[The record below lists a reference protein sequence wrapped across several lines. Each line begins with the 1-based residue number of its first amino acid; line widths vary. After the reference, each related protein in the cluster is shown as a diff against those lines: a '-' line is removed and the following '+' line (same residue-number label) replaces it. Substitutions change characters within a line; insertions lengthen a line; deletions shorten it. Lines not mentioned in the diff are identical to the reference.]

1 MLLYQTETCLN
12 SNGKNINKI
21 RSQSTIGDIIFA
33 NTSNK
38 GWISKIYKELTKI
51 NTTKTNKPIIKCTK
65 HLNRHFSKEDI
76 MMAKRYL
83 KRCSTSLVIREM
95 QIRTMMR
102 YHLTP
107 DRMAVIHKPTN
118 SKCWPECGAWGTL
131 LPCGWECRLVRI
143 LWKSV
148 WR

>member
-1 MLLYQTETCLN
+1 MKLKSFCTAKE
-12 SNGKNINKI
+12 NINKI
-21 RSQSTIGDIIFA
+21 IRQPLIGENVFT

-38 GWISKIYKELTKI
+38 GWIYKIYKQLRKL

-95 QIRTMMR
+95 QIRTIMR
-102 YHLTP
+102 CHLTP
-107 DRMAVIHKPTN
+107 DRMAVFHKLTK
-118 SKCWPECGAWGTL
+118 SKCWQECGSLGTL
-131 LPCGWECRLVRI
+131 LHCGRECRLVQP
-143 LWKSV
+143 LWRSV
-148 WR
+148 CR

>member
-1 MLLYQTETCLN
+1 MN

-38 GWISKIYKELTKI
+38 GCISKICKELTKI
-51 NTTKTNKPIIKCTK
+51 NTTKTNKPIKKCTK
-65 HLNRHFSKEDI
+65 QLKRHFSKEDLL
-76 MMAKRYL
+76 MAKRYM
-83 KRCSTSLVIREM
+83 KRCSASLVIREM

-107 DRMAVIHKPTN
+107 DRMAVFHKLTK
-118 SKCWPECGAWGTL
+118 SKCWQECGAWGTL
-131 LPCGWECRLVRI
+131 LHCGRESRLVQP
-143 LWKSV
+143 LWRSV
-148 WR
+148 CKQDDQ